1 MRATSD
7 FRYAGNPSVD
17 GLKPGFGR
25 TTRDKIKNNPR
36 LANQPAGQ
44 RNQRFANTLVVKP
57 AWRRLSQLNRR
68 TCQPSRLLQNKW
80 RSQIVRRTHVS
91 YDYCSNIAQAV

>member
-25 TTRDKIKNNPR
+25 TTRDKITNNPR

-68 TCQPSRLLQNKW
+68 TCQSSRLLQTNGEAKSFDE
-80 RSQIVRRTHVS
+80 RTCPMTIVRTLH
-91 YDYCSNIAQAV
+91 